1 MLDKIAYSIC
11 HVPSNSCIRMQN
23 YENLLNAMPKELH
36 IFPPSVVH
44 LKNSND
50 FKIATNK
57 FDKIK
62 IKNYLYPE
70 VCNPYNQT
78 LKGGDGPYED
88 IQFPKSN
95 GEIGLYF
102 SAYGTFKRFLDSD
115 YDYLIWLE
123 DDVIIMPNFKERLE
137 ECFSY
142 IDFDFDLISLGMQEY
157 QFNHYQPH
165 YEDFGNEYFSKVYQ
179 IFWAGGILLSRR
191 GIKKIIKDLE
201 TNGITYAFDWYL
213 YNIRAKNLQPISFDA
228 FNIKPNKPM
237 LVKPD
242 EISSLS
248 STIDATDKIGAK

>member
-1 MLDKIAYSIC
+1 MLEKIAYSIC
-11 HVPSNSCIRMQN
+11 HVPSNSDIRMQN

-44 LKNSND
+44 LKNSAD
-50 FKIATNK
+50 YKIATQKFNK
-57 FDKIK
+57 IN

-70 VCNPYNQT
+70 VSNPYNQT
-78 LKGGDGPYED
+78 VRGGDGPYKN
-88 IQFPKSN
+88 IQFPNSN

-102 SAYGTFKRFLDSD
+102 SAYSTFKRFLTSKFE
-115 YDYLIWLE
+115 YLIWIE
-123 DDVIIMPNFKERLE
+123 DDSVVMPNFKNNLT
-137 ECFSY
+137 ECLNNVNFQ
-142 IDFDFDLISLGMQEY
+142 FDLISLGMQQY
-157 QFNHYQPH
+157 QLNYYQPY

-179 IFWAGGILLSRR
+179 VFWAGGILFSRN
-191 GIKKIIKDLE
+191 GIQKIINDLE
-201 TNGITYAFDWYL
+201 TNGIAYPFDWYL

-242 EISSLS
+242 EISSIN